1 MNWTRSSIS
10 SSVRAGII
18 ASSLSGSARPSG
30 PLKWAGKKLA
40 VTARGSVRVASGK
53 TLTVIGGTL
62 TGEGGAVTYGKDEGE
77 GQLDIHTVLAI
88 SPPYAKMLADL
99 LLRAVD
105 QYEDANGAIAS
116 ATELATPF
124 DIVLRSLPEF
134 EDRARRLR
142 ARRRDEAR
150 AAGHPQES
158 QLHPGKGR

>member
-1 MNWTRSSIS
+1 MTGRTSCRDNAVPT
-10 SSVRAGII
+10 
-18 ASSLSGSARPSG
+18 ASPYVNHFEVAHNPFEFLIEFGQFRP
-30 PLKWAGKKLA
+30 
-40 VTARGSVRVASGK
+40 
-53 TLTVIGGTL
+53 
-62 TGEGGAVTYGKDEGE
+62 GKDEGE